1 MLSKVLLAFSL
12 LLTLNGSATCAK
24 ADDVSSFDSLRFF
37 GRWDLRIPNR
47 AITVNSGSY
56 VLAQFTGTSI
66 EAHFDTSLNQA
77 PSFPTIT
84 WKVDQGAWQESEVA
98 AKVPLASGLPAGP
111 HTLWLMV
118 RALDEHQSRWN
129 APLVASVTF
138 LGLDFPDGGNVL
150 PPLAE
155 WDHPKLKIEFLG
167 DSITEGVLV
176 QKVRPGKTSWAWQ
189 TDALDSHACKT
200 AMLLGAAWRQVGFG
214 ATGLAHGGSGGAP
227 GALDSFNFFYA
238 GCPRDSWQPDLVV
251 VNQGTNDGNMP
262 AAQYQ
267 PLYAKYLA
275 MIRQAYPQ
283 ATIAAERPFDGAQAA
298 GIKQTVEAMKAAGD
312 NNVHYIDTTGWYP
325 SPQVHPDAEAST
337 GIASKLAPALEGIL
351 PSAQ

>member
-1 MLSKVLLAFSL
+1 MFPILLALYL
-12 LLTLNGSATCAK
+12 LLALTDFVIPANAQAASP
-24 ADDVSSFDSLRFF
+24 FDSLRFV
-37 GRWDLRIPNR
+37 GRWDLRSPGH
-47 AITVNSGSY
+47 AITVNGGSY
-56 VLAQFTGTSI
+56 MLAQFTAPTI
-66 EAHFDTSLNQA
+66 EAKFDISLNQA

-84 WKVDQGAWQESEVA
+84 WRIDQGAWQESEVA

-129 APLVASVTF
+129 PPLVASVTF
-138 LGLDFPDGGNVL
+138 LGLGFPDGGNVL
-150 PPLAE
+150 PPLPE

-227 GALDSFNFFYA
+227 GALDSFNLFYA

-251 VNQGTNDGNMP
+251 VNQGTNDGGMP
-262 AAQYQ
+262 ANQYQ
-267 PLYAKYLA
+267 LLYAKYLA
-275 MIRQAYPQ
+275 MIRQAYPK
-283 ATIAAERPFDGAQAA
+283 AIIAAERPFDGAQAA
-298 GIKQTVEAMKAAGD
+298 GIKQDVEAMKAAGD
-312 NNVHYIDTTGWYP
+312 NNVHYINTTGWYP
-325 SPQVHPDAEAST
+325 SPQVHPDAAAST
-337 GIASKLAPALEGIL
+337 QIASKLKAALEGIL
-351 PSAQ
+351 LSTS